1 MVNSD
6 VVIRLEGVSFGYPGD
21 QSRRPVLDDLH
32 LQINR
37 GDRVGLI
44 GSNGS
49 GKTTLFHLIMGLLR
63 PTQGEIEV
71 FGEKR
76 MQEKD
81 FREVRAKIG
90 LLFQDSDDQ
99 LFCPTVAEDVAFGPL
114 NLGKSQEEATAI
126 TQGVLK
132 DLGLEGF
139 GDRVT
144 YKLSGGEKRLVA
156 LATILAMQPEVLIL
170 DEPSAGLDVEA
181 VELLVH
187 ILESSD
193 LTYLIASHNGDLLE
207 RTSQIVYRLN
217 GGKVIREN
225 RNLAFPSQI
234 GYC

>member
-49 GKTTLFHLIMGLLR
+49 GKTTLFHLIMGLLY

-170 DEPSAGLDVEA
+170 DEPSAGLDVETL
-181 VELLVH
+181 ERLIH

>member
-1 MVNSD
+1 
-6 VVIRLEGVSFGYPGD
+6 
-21 QSRRPVLDDLH
+21 VLDDLH

-49 GKTTLFHLIMGLLR
+49 GKTTLFHLIMGLLF

-76 MQEKD
+76 VREKD

-114 NLGKSQEEATAI
+114 NLGKTQEEATAI

-207 RTSQIVYRLN
+207 RTSRIVYRLN

-225 RNLAFPSQI
+225 RNLAFPSEI

>member
-6 VVIRLEGVSFGYPGD
+6 IVIRLEGVSFGYPGD

-49 GKTTLFHLIMGLLR
+49 GKTTLFHLIMGLLY

-170 DEPSAGLDVEA
+170 DEPSAGLDVETL
-181 VELLVH
+181 ERLIH

>member
-1 MVNSD
+1 
-6 VVIRLEGVSFGYPGD
+6 
-21 QSRRPVLDDLH
+21 
-32 LQINR
+32 
-37 GDRVGLI
+37 VGLI

-49 GKTTLFHLIMGLLR
+49 GKTTLFHLIMGLLF

-76 MQEKD
+76 VQEKD
-81 FREVRAKIG
+81 LREVSAKIG

-126 TQGVLK
+126 TQSVLN

-156 LATILAMQPEVLIL
+156 MATILAMQPEVLIL
-170 DEPSAGLDVEA
+170 DEPSAGLDVET
-181 VELLVH
+181 VDLLVN

-193 LTYLIASHNGDLLE
+193 LTYLIASHNGELLE

-225 RNLAFPSQI
+225 RNLAFPSEI

>member
-1 MVNSD
+1 
-6 VVIRLEGVSFGYPGD
+6 
-21 QSRRPVLDDLH
+21 VLDDLH

-170 DEPSAGLDVEA
+170 DEPSAGLDVET